1 MNNKEYFEKVVT
13 DKSYGLCAAPLN
25 AQTAINIL
33 CDYLLGEDFYIAMPM
48 NAEQC
53 NTVIVDNILSKYS
66 KEYKKKCKKRKAVQ
80 NNDSKRSYNGT
91 AN

>member
-48 NAEQC
+48 SAEQC

-66 KEYKKKCKKRKAVQ
+66 KEYRKKCKKQKAVRR
-80 NNDSKRSYNGT
+80 NDKL
-91 AN
+91 